1 MPHGQIADD
10 KIRIGLVLPKD
21 LKKDLTIIASADD
34 RSLNAMICRI
44 LAFYRNQYFE
54 EHPELKTVEKRRK
67 NKGVNKN
74 SSVLSIKTDKKSPEK
89 EQM

>member
-54 EHPELKTVEKRRK
+54 EHPELKTKEKRRK
-67 NKGVNKN
+67 TKAENKN
-74 SSVLSIKTDKKSPEK
+74 SSVLSIKNDKKSPEK

>member
-21 LKKDLTIIASADD
+21 LKKNLMIIADADE

-44 LAFYRNQYFE
+44 LARYSNQYFD
-54 EHPELKTVEKRRK
+54 EHPELKKVKNSKK
-67 NKGVNKN
+67 NKAENEN
-74 SSVLSIKTDKKSPEK
+74 SSVLSIKNDKKSPEK
-89 EQM
+89 EQI

>member
-10 KIRIGLVLPKD
+10 KIRIGLVLPKELKRD
-21 LKKDLTIIASADD
+21 LLVIANADD

-67 NKGVNKN
+67 NKGENKN
-74 SSVLSIKTDKKSPEK
+74 SSVLSIKTDKKTPK
-89 EQM
+89 EE